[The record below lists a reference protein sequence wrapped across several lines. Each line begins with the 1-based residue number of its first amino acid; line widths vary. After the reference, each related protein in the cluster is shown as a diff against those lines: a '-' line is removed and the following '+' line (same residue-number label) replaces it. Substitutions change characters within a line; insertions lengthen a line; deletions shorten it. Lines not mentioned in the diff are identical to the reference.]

1 MGEMDIR
8 QYKTSVEE
16 FVGLKELY
24 PQGRY
29 KVCSG
34 STPNRTTWFSF
45 TIPINNMEVDVTWHL
60 NWEIDVEVWTKTCEE
75 LELI

>member
-1 MGEMDIR
+1 MSEMDIR

-16 FVGLKELY
+16 FLGLKELH

-29 KVCSG
+29 TVCSG
-34 STPNRTTWFSF
+34 GTPNRTTWFSF
-45 TIPINNMEVDVTWHL
+45 TIPINNIDVEFTWHL
-60 NWEIDVEVWTKTCEE
+60 TWEIDAEVWTKTCEE

>member
-1 MGEMDIR
+1 MTELDIR

-16 FVGLKELY
+16 FVGLKKLY

-34 STPNRTTWFSF
+34 DHLNRTTWFSF
-45 TIPINNMEVDVTWHL
+45 TIPINNIEVDVTWHL
-60 NWEIDVEVWTKTCEE
+60 NWELDAEVWTKTCEE
-75 LELI
+75 LGLI